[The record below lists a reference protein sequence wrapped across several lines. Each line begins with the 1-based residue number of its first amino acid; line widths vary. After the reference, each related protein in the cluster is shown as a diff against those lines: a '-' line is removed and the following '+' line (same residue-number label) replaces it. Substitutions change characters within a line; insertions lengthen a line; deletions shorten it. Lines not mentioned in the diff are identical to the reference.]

1 MPPATM
7 PSRDALQR
15 LLDGLQMF
23 IREHLALA
31 RSEMKADLRAM
42 GRDLAV
48 GAAGLPILAAGYLLL
63 MIAVGFLLALWMPT
77 WAAFG
82 IVALVNLG
90 AGGAVTVAGMH
101 RVMRDRVEL
110 PATAEE
116 IQRDREWLTAL
127 KQNGRSQS
135 HDGAIVPNRQTAL
148 ARPAAQ
154 PAAPLQEARDA

>member
-63 MIAVGFLLALWMPT
+63 MVAAGFLLALWMPT
-77 WAAFG
+77 WA
-82 IVALVNLG
+82 
-90 AGGAVTVAGMH
+90 
-101 RVMRDRVEL
+101 
-110 PATAEE
+110 
-116 IQRDREWLTAL
+116 
-127 KQNGRSQS
+127 S
-135 HDGAIVPNRQTAL
+135 
-148 ARPAAQ
+148 
-154 PAAPLQEARDA
+154 

>member
-48 GAAGLPILAAGYLLL
+48 GAAGLPALAAGYLLL
-63 MIAVGFLLALWMPT
+63 MMAVGFLLALWMPT

-82 IVALVNLG
+82 IVALVNLA
-90 AGGAVTVAGMH
+90 AGGLVTVAGMH
-101 RVMRDRVEL
+101 RVMHDRVEL
-110 PATAEE
+110 PGTVQE
-116 IQRDREWLTAL
+116 IQRDREWLAAL
-127 KQNGRSQS
+127 KQNGRPQ
-135 HDGAIVPNRQTAL
+135 DGAIAPDRQTL
-148 ARPAAQ
+148 VRPGAQ
-154 PAAPLQEARDA
+154 RAAP